1 MNQLGYA
8 SGCCVFFFWI
18 NTKKISRLFSDI
30 LFYNHSSPSLLDFS
44 WTDLWSTSHFLVWQ
58 CWNLGL
64 LQVAFNWLENPF
76 SSPALALAVAARTG
90 WGSRPAALCR
100 AQCAGAAARGQP
112 PAAQGARAAPGGA
125 GAAAAPLRSGDR
137 PGVTRETN
145 SSLWQTALSV
155 KTSSHKCKSSQNKV
169 NLLYSRN
176 LFRGPLFLELLHLFL
191 IGVDIIKLFN
201 LLRCTWF
208 MTRLLV
214 GCAQLLLA
222 PEAVLSVCS
231 VIGGTQSEFSS
242 KNSKNWFVNR

>member
-1 MNQLGYA
+1 MNQLGCA
-8 SGCCVFFFWI
+8 SGCCVFFTWI
-18 NTKKISRLFSDI
+18 NTKKISRLFSDV
-30 LFYNHSSPSLLDFS
+30 LFYNHSSPPLLDFS

-64 LQVAFNWLENPF
+64 LQAAFNWLEDPF

-90 WGSRPAALCR
+90 
-100 AQCAGAAARGQP
+100 RG
-112 PAAQGARAAPGGA
+112 
-125 GAAAAPLRSGDR
+125 RSSAERRHR
-137 PGVTRETN
+137 PGLTRETRAQHHRIN
-145 SSLWQTALSV
+145 A
-155 KTSSHKCKSSQNKV
+155 KSSQSQV
-169 NLLYSRN
+169 NLLYSCN
-176 LFRGPLFLELLHLFL
+176 LFRDPLFLELLHLFL

-222 PEAVLSVCS
+222 PEAVLSVYS
-231 VIGGTQSEFSS
+231 VIGGTPSEFSS

>member
-100 AQCAGAAARGQP
+100 AQCAGAAA
-112 PAAQGARAAPGGA
+112 
-125 GAAAAPLRSGDR
+125 PLRSGDG